1 MFFIAGFTII
11 VLLHQLV
18 QNKYVDLQKTVDS
31 ALLFWKLHFGAF
43 KMFFFLCSVLFIWSI
58 PSVPVTFLMFH
69 LFLPIFS
76 HVSPLVFCD
85 HSNRKAAP
93 LWKKR
98 TPRGPPLSSCSEGRM
113 RRRKEL
119 REYVAWE
126 LLRSRVVSNA
136 ALCLATVWQHSMT
149 AYADVMFSGNCWKDK
164 HSEVVCGFLLA
175 DALSTNLEI
184 FYHLNR
190 HIYRALLQF
199 TDQLGSVVLSSY
211 FNA

>member
-1 MFFIAGFTII
+1 MQISRK
-11 VLLHQLV
+11 QLI
-18 QNKYVDLQKTVDS
+18 QPYYLENC
-31 ALLFWKLHFGAF
+31 ALGAF
-43 KMFFFLCSVLFIWSI
+43 KMLFFLCSVLFIWSI

-119 REYVAWE
+119 REYVWIKPPPLRTLDPTASPSRPLGGAVGLHENCRAVVWSLMLHYAWPLCDSTRW
-126 LLRSRVVSNA
+126 LLMQMSCFRVAAEKISTQKLFVVS
-136 ALCLATVWQHSMT
+136 CLQMLWARTPT
-149 AYADVMFSGNCWKDK
+149 DTLEYI
-164 HSEVVCGFLLA
+164 
-175 DALSTNLEI
+175 LSIT
-184 FYHLNR
+184 
-190 HIYRALLQF
+190 
-199 TDQLGSVVLSSY
+199 
-211 FNA
+211 